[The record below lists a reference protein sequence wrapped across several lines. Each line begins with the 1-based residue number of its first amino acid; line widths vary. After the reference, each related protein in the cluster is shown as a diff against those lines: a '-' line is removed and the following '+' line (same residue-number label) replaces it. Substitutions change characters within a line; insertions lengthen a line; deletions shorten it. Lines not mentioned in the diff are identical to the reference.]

1 VDRDIERRLSEIGR
15 LTGDWRRNE
24 ARAAATLAIGVTTT
38 PFDQRERLL
47 EVLLR
52 LAGVGDE
59 LWSRP
64 LVAPG
69 GDIVPAA
76 PRDALLQLVDRER
89 TYLSNVPIHT
99 PLSRVCRA
107 LVRLGVLDHTKIAS

>member
-1 VDRDIERRLSEIGR
+1 MDEGIARRLDEIGR
-15 LTGDWRRNE
+15 LIGDWRRNE
-24 ARAAATLAIGVTTT
+24 ERAAATLAISVTTT

-47 EVLLR
+47 EELLG
-52 LAGVGDE
+52 LAGVPPE
-59 LWSRP
+59 QWSRP
-64 LVAPG
+64 LAAPG

-107 LVRLGVLDHTKIAS
+107 LVRLGVMDQTKSAS

>member
-1 VDRDIERRLSEIGR
+1 MDEVIERRLAEIGR
-15 LTGDWRRNE
+15 LVRGWRGHQ
-24 ARAAATLAIGVTTT
+24 ARAAATLAISVTTT

-47 EVLLR
+47 EALLEI
-52 LAGVGDE
+52 AGVPPE
-59 LWSRP
+59 RWSRP
-64 LVAPG
+64 LAVPG

-89 TYLSNVPIHT
+89 TYLSNVPSHT

-107 LVRLGVLDHTKIAS
+107 LVRLGVLDHAKIAS

>member
-1 VDRDIERRLSEIGR
+1 MDDGIERRLAEIGR
-15 LTGDWRRNE
+15 LIGDWRRSE
-24 ARAAATLAIGVTTT
+24 ERSAATLAISVTTT

-47 EVLLR
+47 EALLG
-52 LAGVGDE
+52 LAGVGPE
-59 LWSRP
+59 RGSRP
-64 LVAPG
+64 LAAPG
-69 GDIVPAA
+69 ADIVPAA

-107 LVRLGVLDHTKIAS
+107 LVRLGVLDHTKIAP